1 MKSII
6 YSEKGQCF
14 LCERY
19 GQTEEHHIFGASNR
33 AISEKYGLKIQICP
47 ECHRGNEGIHGKKC
61 KEELKKGLKMMGQR
75 AFEKH
80 YAEKKYK
87 TKEPEWFYDRSPRE
101 KFMQLFGR
109 NYL

>member
-33 AISEKYGLKIQICP
+33 VISEKYGLKFRFVRSATG
-47 ECHRGNEGIHGKKC
+47 EMEAFT
-61 KEELKKGLKMMGQR
+61 EKM
-75 AFEKH
+75 
-80 YAEKKYK
+80 
-87 TKEPEWFYDRSPRE
+87 
-101 KFMQLFGR
+101 
-109 NYL
+109 